1 MGSAVLP
8 PINMDA
14 MMQNMRWDGLFHLAT
29 LGLTVTGVLILWL
42 EGQRRVAPSSL
53 RVLLAQ
59 MLLGWGLFNL
69 VEGVINHHLLELHH
83 VRDVPTHV
91 PAYDWMFL
99 GIGGILFIVL
109 GWLMARPRRLAAPS

>member
-1 MGSAVLP
+1 
-8 PINMDA
+8 
-14 MMQNMRWDGLFHLAT
+14 
-29 LGLTVTGVLILWL
+29 LILWL

-53 RVLLAQ
+53 RVLLGQ

-91 PAYDWMFL
+91 PAYDWVFL